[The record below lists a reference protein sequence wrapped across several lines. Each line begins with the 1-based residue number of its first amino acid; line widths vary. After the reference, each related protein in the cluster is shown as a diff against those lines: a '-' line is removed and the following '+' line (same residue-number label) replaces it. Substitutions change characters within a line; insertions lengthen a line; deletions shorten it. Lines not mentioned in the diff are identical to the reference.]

1 VGHANVGKGDNAVA
15 KSVRIGA
22 TDEVPVAMLGQPSG
36 ALQVAFPSGA
46 RPFGLSFGVL
56 AQDDPRRL
64 CPICT
69 LGVGIE
75 KPQICD
81 QVVFVV
87 ILALGSRRTAPCRRP
102 EARAVV
108 GTFWSR

>member
-1 VGHANVGKGDNAVA
+1 MGRH
-15 KSVRIGA
+15 
-22 TDEVPVAMLGQPSG
+22 PFG
-36 ALQVAFPSGA
+36 ALQVAFPDGS
-46 RPFGLSFGVL
+46 RPLGFVFGVH

-87 ILALGSRRTAPCRRP
+87 ILALRMCLMAGGLTARR
-102 EARAVV
+102 E
-108 GTFWSR
+108 